1 MYLRTLLGYKLM
13 PLLII
18 RITRLFDILLNYLYS
33 FYSHMMMIR
42 SWKGNNLE
50 VTRPELEVKI

>member
-13 PLLII
+13 PLSLLII
-18 RITRLFDILLNYLYS
+18 RITGLFDILLNYLYS

-42 SWKGNNLE
+42 SEERLGDGIVMFL
-50 VTRPELEVKI
+50 